1 MTTPTT
7 KRRVIVELNGNGD
20 LQEVVD
26 YDPTWKMLLFLGG
39 DERAARDIAVRDFI
53 AERISYLDF
62 EPVEGES
69 SYRGWSRCVINI
81 SGPLCIADGCEEA
94 LDYRYDTEKE
104 TQICCDCSGGDE
116 DEDEDEEE
124 GEDR

>member
-26 YDPTWKMLLFLGG
+26 YCSSFRSETLS
-39 DERAARDIAVRDFI
+39 RDVAVL
-53 AERISYLDF
+53 EHISRLDF
-62 EPVEGES
+62 EPLEGES

-94 LDYRYDTEKE
+94 LDYSYDTEKE
-104 TQICCDCSGGDE
+104 TQICYDCSDFAN
-116 DEDEDEEE
+116 EEE
-124 GEDR
+124 E

>member
-26 YDPTWKMLLFLGG
+26 YDTMWQIARV
-39 DERAARDIAVRDFI
+39 DERAARGIAVRDFI

-116 DEDEDEEE
+116 DEEE
-124 GEDR
+124 GEDQ

>member
-7 KRRVIVELNGNGD
+7 KRRVLVELNGNGD

-26 YDPTWKMLLFLGG
+26 YDTTWQIARNKH
-39 DERAARDIAVRDFI
+39 AARDIAVHDFVAEKI
-53 AERISYLDF
+53 AYLTF

-81 SGPLCIADGCEEA
+81 SGPVCIADGCEEA
-94 LDYRYDTEKE
+94 LDYSYDTERE
-104 TQICCDCSGGDE
+104 TQICYDCSDFAN
-116 DEDEDEEE
+116 EEE
-124 GEDR
+124 E

>member
-26 YDPTWKMLLFLGG
+26 YDTKYDNTPDGHV
-39 DERAARDIAVRDFI
+39 ARDVAVL
-53 AERISYLDF
+53 EHISRLDF

-81 SGPLCIADGCEEA
+81 SGPVCIAEGCEEA
-94 LDYRYDTEKE
+94 LDYSYDTEKE
-104 TQICCDCSGGDE
+104 TQICYDCSDFAN
-116 DEDEDEEE
+116 EEE
-124 GEDR
+124 E